1 MKKIK
6 DMYIVKKKLFFKS
19 KYLFLPIVIYLTIFC
34 VFYTRFTFNDIYI
47 IILIMQE
54 LCLWIYSLDQKKRN
68 YTLHYLF

>member
-34 VFYTRFTFNDIYI
+34 VFYIRFTFNDIYI